1 MKTFA
6 SLVLFVV
13 FPVLLF
19 AEPGGWNGKTIPYSI
34 RDIDPGSARLQKI
47 LMHVN
52 ATRSVLFLRDAKK
65 LSLPFRIIQSIKD
78 EGYLCS
84 VDGRSVLLRD
94 IPADRAFADGD
105 TLTLPVKATGETF
118 SYVNTR
124 GSKSTV
130 HVLSVLREP
139 DPITEEELIARLKA
153 GEKFVMTT
161 GEKNT
166 ACFYCNGSGKGDMKK
181 GHIRCPDCYGGGI
194 THDPVFFRV
203 VW

>member
-1 MKTFA
+1 MKTCA
-6 SLVLFVV
+6 SLLLFVV
-13 FPVLLF
+13 CPVLLF

-34 RDIDPGSARLQKI
+34 RDIEPGSARLQKI
-47 LMHVN
+47 MMHVN

-65 LSLPFRIIQSIKD
+65 HSLPFRIIQSIKGK
-78 EGYLCS
+78 GYLCS

-94 IPADRAFADGD
+94 IPADRAIADGD
-105 TLTLPVKATGETF
+105 TYTLAVKATGETY

-124 GSKSTV
+124 GSNSTV

-139 DPITEEELIARLKA
+139 DALTEDELIARVKA
-153 GEKFVMTT
+153 GEKLVMTT

-166 ACFYCNGSGKGDMKK
+166 PCFHCNGSGKGDMKK
-181 GHIRCPDCYGGGI
+181 GHVRCPDCYGGGI
-194 THDPVFFRV
+194 THEPVFFRL

>member
-6 SLVLFVV
+6 SLLICIA
-13 FPVLLF
+13 FPVLLS
-19 AEPGGWNGKTIPYSI
+19 AELGGWNGKTIPYSI
-34 RDIDPGSARLQKI
+34 RDIEPGSARLQKI

-52 ATRSVLFLRDAKK
+52 ATRSVLFLRDSKEH
-65 LSLPFRIIQSIKD
+65 SLTFRIIQSIKD

-94 IPADRAFADGD
+94 IPSDRAIADGD
-105 TLTLPVKATGETF
+105 TYTLAVKATGETY
-118 SYVNTR
+118 SYINTR
-124 GSKSTV
+124 CSNSTV
-130 HVLSVLREP
+130 HVLSALLEP
-139 DPITEEELIARLKA
+139 DALTEDELIARVKA

-166 ACFYCNGSGKGDMKK
+166 ACFYCKGSGKGDMKK

-194 THDPVFFRV
+194 THDPVFFQL